1 MWNRKSLMVDGSP
14 RKTMPRLAIF
24 GIAFVVALALVF
36 ALVPQHFDTFERVA
50 MAIFTAVTTLFFGPY
65 VFVTGLPCGFIS
77 HSFDW
82 RWLLAIVPLYA
93 AHIAFISIISKRTSQ
108 WRRFDRYGDVARR
121 CAVALVA
128 IMSAAAIWFELPCVK
143 EYEIPCDAAKLNG
156 REIRLAVVTDLH
168 ACMYGASQRE
178 LVDAVLAKNPDALL
192 LVGDIFDDRFSD
204 DNVKEFISQFLP
216 LMPCIY
222 VTGNHEFWS
231 DHMDAKL
238 RWLWKSR
245 VITLAGDCKT
255 LNIKGV
261 DIDFCGVDDPT
272 YIYDEGWLEELDRA
286 YSQSNPSH
294 LRILLSHRP
303 EYDWAFVERDFDLV
317 VSGHLHG
324 GQWRIPLLNIGI
336 FGPEGNRL
344 LPNFTSGIYALSNG
358 TRLAI
363 SRGLAREAVP
373 LPRFFNHPELMILT
387 LK

>member
-1 MWNRKSLMVDGSP
+1 MKAAIAERCSGGVL
-14 RKTMPRLAIF
+14 RLVVL
-24 GIAFVVALALVF
+24 GIAFAVSLALVF
-36 ALVPQHFDTFERVA
+36 AIVPQRFDSFERVVLA
-50 MAIFTAVTTLFFGPY
+50 VFTAMTTLFFGPY
-65 VFVTGLPCGFIS
+65 IFVTGLPFGFIS
-77 HSFDW
+77 HGFEW
-82 RWLLAIVPLYA
+82 RWLFAILPMYA
-93 AHIAFISIISKRTSQ
+93 AHILFISVISKKTSL
-108 WRRFDRYGDVARR
+108 WRRIGRYGECVRK

-128 IMSAAAIWFELPCVK
+128 VISAAAIWFELPCVK
-143 EYEIPCDAAKLNG
+143 EYAIPCDAAKLNG
-156 REIRLAVVTDLH
+156 RELRLAVVTDLH

-178 LVDAVLAKNPDALL
+178 LVDAVLQQKPDALL

-204 DNVKEFISQFLP
+204 DNVKVFISYFLP

-231 DHMDAKL
+231 EHLDAKL
-238 RWLWKSR
+238 RWLWASG
-245 VITLAGDCKT
+245 VLALAGDCRT

-272 YIYDEGWLEELDRA
+272 SIYDEGWLEELDRA

-324 GQWRIPLLNIGI
+324 GQWRVPLLNIGV
-336 FGPEGNRL
+336 FGPEGNRFF
-344 LPNFTSGIYALSNG
+344 PDFTSGIYVLSNG
-358 TRLAI
+358 TRLAL

-373 LPRFFNHPELMILT
+373 LPRFFNHPELMILS
-387 LK
+387 LRPAG